1 MDFINTAKVDPMA
14 SPQMQ
19 GMDRAGEGQYAAAPQ
34 YGQAM
39 AMPLQPMVGM
49 PMKQP
54 VGMVPMMVPMGEPQQ
69 AMPIMSSV
77 PWV

>member
-1 MDFINTAKVDPMA
+1 MVVYNTAKVDPMV

-19 GMDRAGEGQYAAAPQ
+19 GMDRAGEGQYAPAPQ

-39 AMPLQPMVGM
+39 PMQPMVGI
-49 PMKQP
+49 PMQQP